1 MSLSDAHGNTGSSRI
16 KACFIR
22 AANKTRFIRRGTCA
36 TTRVRH
42 GPCLAGPRIPPPG
55 VGGTGADLD
64 RLLRCLVLP
73 CNRHDSTF
81 PVFPHGASM
90 TRQLTVI
97 SRAHRQKRLGAR
109 AASPEDRSRNGHARR
124 RPDYWAQ
131 AASAPQNSSSP
142 AHTRARHG
150 SFSLSLSL
158 PTLHPTSHN
167 TTHRRNR
174 HARRAS

>member
-81 PVFPHGASM
+81 PVFSHGASM
-90 TRQLTVI
+90 TRQPHSHLSRTSAEKAGSSRRITGGSLT
-97 SRAHRQKRLGAR
+97 RAQRQRQR
-109 AASPEDRSRNGHARR
+109 AATATPDGAPTTGPKLHRR
-124 RPDYWAQ
+124 RR
-131 AASAPQNSSSP
+131 
-142 AHTRARHG
+142 TRAP
-150 SFSLSLSL
+150 L
-158 PTLHPTSHN
+158 PTQGRDTEVFLSRPPP
-167 TTHRRNR
+167 
-174 HARRAS
+174 

>member
-36 TTRVRH
+36 TTRVRQ

-90 TRQLTVI
+90 TRQLT
-97 SRAHRQKRLGAR
+97 
-109 AASPEDRSRNGHARR
+109 AASEREDKGKTSPEDRSRNGHARR

-150 SFSLSLSL
+150 SFSLPPTTLSKTSGIQPPCQRCVARGRLSL
-158 PTLHPTSHN
+158 F
-167 TTHRRNR
+167 
-174 HARRAS
+174 